1 MIRREE
7 YLNWLKS
14 LQDKQLIKVITGVRR
29 AGKSTLLE
37 LFRDELLS
45 QKVKKSQIQF
55 YNFEEEK
62 NTDLRDWRKLHQY
75 IEEKLI
81 PTEMNY
87 VFLDEVQKVEH
98 FEEMA
103 ASLATKPN
111 VDLYITGSNAFL
123 LSGELATYLTGR
135 YISLHILP
143 LSFQEYSQL
152 FPDEQNMER
161 LFLQYMNT
169 TAFPEAASI
178 LVDNPAAVDVYL
190 QDLYDTI
197 LQKDIC
203 TRYEI
208 RNTVVFNRIVKF
220 LFDSVGSLVSAT
232 NIAAQLEKQGT
243 MISVP
248 TVINYLNYLTKCYI
262 LYPANRFEI
271 KGRRLLENNDKYYVV
286 DLGLRQAILG
296 SSISTDIG
304 HRLENVVYLELVR
317 RQNGKVFVGKQ
328 RDCEVDFVVQKYGGG
343 LEYYQVAYQVAE
355 RPEVLERELRPLRS
369 IQDNYQKMLIT
380 MDPMSGDIDGI
391 RQVNVVD
398 WLLDNRGSESDTS
411 L

>member
-271 KGRRLLENNDKYYVV
+271 KGRRLLENNDKCYVV

-328 RDCEVDFVVQKYGGG
+328 RDYEVDFVVQKYGGG

>member
-262 LYPANRFEI
+262 LFPANRFEI

-328 RDCEVDFVVQKYGGG
+328 RDYEVDFVVQKYGGG

>member
-328 RDCEVDFVVQKYGGG
+328 RDYEVDFVVQKYGGG

-355 RPEVLERELRPLRS
+355 RPEVLERELKPLWS

>member
-328 RDCEVDFVVQKYGGG
+328 RDYEVDFVVQKYGGG
-343 LEYYQVAYQVAE
+343 LEY
-355 RPEVLERELRPLRS
+355 
-369 IQDNYQKMLIT
+369 
-380 MDPMSGDIDGI
+380 
-391 RQVNVVD
+391 
-398 WLLDNRGSESDTS
+398 
-411 L
+411 

>member
-203 TRYEI
+203 KIE
-208 RNTVVFNRIVKF
+208 
-220 LFDSVGSLVSAT
+220 
-232 NIAAQLEKQGT
+232 
-243 MISVP
+243 
-248 TVINYLNYLTKCYI
+248 
-262 LYPANRFEI
+262 
-271 KGRRLLENNDKYYVV
+271 
-286 DLGLRQAILG
+286 
-296 SSISTDIG
+296 
-304 HRLENVVYLELVR
+304 
-317 RQNGKVFVGKQ
+317 
-328 RDCEVDFVVQKYGGG
+328 
-343 LEYYQVAYQVAE
+343 
-355 RPEVLERELRPLRS
+355 
-369 IQDNYQKMLIT
+369 
-380 MDPMSGDIDGI
+380 
-391 RQVNVVD
+391 
-398 WLLDNRGSESDTS
+398 
-411 L
+411 

>member
-1 MIRREE
+1 
-7 YLNWLKS
+7 
-14 LQDKQLIKVITGVRR
+14 
-29 AGKSTLLE
+29 
-37 LFRDELLS
+37 
-45 QKVKKSQIQF
+45 
-55 YNFEEEK
+55 
-62 NTDLRDWRKLHQY
+62 
-75 IEEKLI
+75 
-81 PTEMNY
+81 MNY

-328 RDCEVDFVVQKYGGG
+328 RDYEVDFVVQKYGGG

>member
-1 MIRREE
+1 MIRREA
-7 YLNWLKS
+7 YLNWLKR

-37 LFRDELLS
+37 LFREELLS
-45 QKVKKSQIQF
+45 QKVKRAQIQS

-62 NTDLRDWRKLHQY
+62 NTDLREWRKLHRY
-75 IEEKLI
+75 IEERLVA
-81 PTEMNY
+81 TEMNY
-87 VFLDEVQKVEH
+87 IFLDEVQKVEH

-143 LSFQEYSQL
+143 LSFREYLQL
-152 FPDEQNMER
+152 FPDEHNEER

-169 TAFPEAASI
+169 TTFPEAASM
-178 LVDNPAAVDVYL
+178 LADNPAATDVYL
-190 QDLYDTI
+190 RDLYDTI

-208 RNTVVFNRIVKF
+208 RNTTVFNRIVKF

-243 MISVP
+243 TVSVP
-248 TVINYLNYLTKCYI
+248 TVINYLEYLTKCYI
-262 LYPANRFEI
+262 LYPAGRFEI
-271 KGRRLLENNDKYYVV
+271 KGKRLLENNDKYYVV
-286 DLGLRQAILG
+286 DLGLRQAVLG
-296 SSISTDIG
+296 SAISTDIG
-304 HRLENVVYLELVR
+304 HRLENVVYLELMR
-317 RQNGKVFVGKQ
+317 RQNGHVFIGKQ
-328 RDCEVDFVVQKYGGG
+328 RDYEVDFVVQKYGGG
-343 LEYYQVAYQVAE
+343 FEYYQVAYQVAE

-369 IQDNYQKMLIT
+369 IQDNYPKTLIT
-380 MDPMSGDIDGI
+380 MDPMAGDIEGI
-391 RQVNVVD
+391 QQVNVVD
-398 WLLDNRGSESDTS
+398 WLLSSGGDEG
-411 L
+411 

>member
-152 FPDEQNMER
+152 VPDEQNMER

-328 RDCEVDFVVQKYGGG
+328 RDYEVDFVVQKYGGG

>member
-1 MIRREE
+1 
-7 YLNWLKS
+7 
-14 LQDKQLIKVITGVRR
+14 
-29 AGKSTLLE
+29 
-37 LFRDELLS
+37 
-45 QKVKKSQIQF
+45 
-55 YNFEEEK
+55 
-62 NTDLRDWRKLHQY
+62 
-75 IEEKLI
+75 
-81 PTEMNY
+81 
-87 VFLDEVQKVEH
+87 
-98 FEEMA
+98 
-103 ASLATKPN
+103 
-111 VDLYITGSNAFL
+111 
-123 LSGELATYLTGR
+123 
-135 YISLHILP
+135 
-143 LSFQEYSQL
+143 
-152 FPDEQNMER
+152 MER

-328 RDCEVDFVVQKYGGG
+328 RDYEVDFVVQKYGGG

>member
-328 RDCEVDFVVQKYGGG
+328 RDYEVDFVVQKYGGG